1 MINCKEIT
9 VEENIRLNTYINA
22 LEGSPKL
29 LDCEKLFEYLRIL
42 QAKYGKAVKK
52 AVNKINIKILRP
64 AITYIWTKH
73 KFTLEYRNRAFDLS
87 KKSLLFSARDDF
99 DSFMLYTEI
108 DRPSGDKFWQP
119 RRNSK
124 LKVACEALQELAD
137 DKIDVLFMACPPR
150 VGKSTLGL
158 WFDAWFAAKAVV
170 EHWSETSIL
179 SVGHSASLVA
189 TFYEEIGQFVEG
201 DKYKFLEVFPELRE
215 RISYSAK
222 YQTVNFG
229 DDRRY
234 KSLSFRS
241 ADSSLAGGVE
251 AGLLLHIDD
260 LIGGMEEAL
269 NPDRLEKKWQMLYGD
284 IRQRRK
290 EGSKILYI
298 GTIWS
303 LLDPQVRFRELLA
316 DDENYRIKII
326 ELPALDENDESN
338 FDYKGGFSTA
348 HYRSERAGMDEITWN
363 CIYQQEPMEREGLLF
378 SESLF
383 DTFAKEALDVRPKDR
398 CSVVDVAWGGND
410 YVAEPIVYEYDDGLY
425 LADVVFNKS
434 NKEITQPIV
443 ATKISAHNLYSV
455 VFEANNGGDEYADAV
470 KQILVQNSYACKI
483 TAKKS
488 PNTANAKMQRII
500 QYSPEI
506 QKIKILQKKDR
517 SPEYQAFIS
526 NVLKFNQNG
535 KNKNDDAPDSLA
547 LLFMYRANKPKPVKV
562 LPKEAKLI

>member
-1 MINCKEIT
+1 MIYSKEISQ
-9 VEENIRLNTYINA
+9 EENVRLNGYISA
-22 LEGSPKL
+22 LSGIPKL
-29 LDCEKLFEYLRIL
+29 VDCEKLFEFLRIL
-42 QAKYGKAVKK
+42 RANYGTAVHKF
-52 AVNKINIKILRP
+52 VNKINIKILRP
-64 AITYIWTKH
+64 AITFIWTKS

-87 KKSLLFSARDDF
+87 RKSLLFSARDDF

-108 DRPSGDKFWQP
+108 DRPTADKFWQP

-124 LKVACEALQELAD
+124 MREACEALQELAD
-137 DKIDVLFMACPPR
+137 DKIDVLFMAEPPR
-150 VGKSTLGL
+150 VGKTTLGL
-158 WFDAWFAAKAVV
+158 WFDAWYAAKAAV
-170 EHWSETSIL
+170 ENWSEQSIL
-179 SVGHSASLVA
+179 AVGHSASLVA

-222 YQTVNFG
+222 HQTINFG
-229 DDRRY
+229 DERRY

-241 ADSSLAGGVE
+241 ADGSLAGGVE

-260 LIGGMEEAL
+260 LIANMEEAM
-269 NPDRLEKKWQMLYGD
+269 NPDRLEKKWVTLYGD

-303 LLDPQVRFRELLA
+303 LMDPQVRFRDLLA
-316 DDENYRIKII
+316 EDPNYRIKII

-338 FDYKGGFSTA
+338 FDFKGGFSTA

-383 DTFAKEALDVRPKDR
+383 DTFDEEVLKVKPKFKDAF
-398 CSVVDVAWGGND
+398 VDVAWGGTD
-410 YVAEPIVYEYDDGLY
+410 FVAMPIVYEYDDGLY
-425 LADVVFNKS
+425 LADVVLNKG

-443 ATKISAHNLYSV
+443 ATRIKNHTLPYV
-455 VFEANNGGDEYADAV
+455 PFEGNNGGDEYADRV
-470 KQILVQNSYACKI
+470 KTLLSEMQYICKI
-483 TAKKS
+483 TSPKS
-488 PNTANAKMQRII
+488 PNTANAKLQRII

-506 QKIKILQKKDR
+506 QKIKLLSKKQR
-517 SPEYQAFIS
+517 TPEYQAFVS
-526 NVLKFNQNG
+526 QVLKFNQNG

-547 LLFMYRANKPKPVKV
+547 LLFMNRAKKPKPVKV
-562 LPKEAKLI
+562 LPKEYKLI

>member
-42 QAKYGKAVKK
+42 QAKYGKPVTK
-52 AVNKINIKILRP
+52 AMNKINIQILRP

-124 LKVACEALQELAD
+124 LKVSCETLQELAD

-201 DKYKFLEVFPELRE
+201 DKYKFLEVFPELRDK
-215 RISYSAK
+215 ISYSAK
-222 YQTVNFG
+222 YQTINFG
-229 DDRRY
+229 EEKRY
-234 KSLSFRS
+234 KTLSFRS
-241 ADSSLAGGVE
+241 ADGSLAGSVE
-251 AGLLLHIDD
+251 ASLLLHIDD
-260 LIGGMEEAL
+260 LISGMEEAL
-269 NPDRLEKKWQMLYGD
+269 NPDRLEKKWQQLYGD

-303 LLDPQVRFRELLA
+303 VLDPQVRFRELLEA
-316 DDENYRIKII
+316 DENYRIKII

-378 SESLF
+378 QESLF
-383 DTFAKEALDVRPKDR
+383 PTFSMNDIQGTPDMKH
-398 CSVVDVAWGGND
+398 SVCDVAW
-410 YVAEPIVYEYDDGLY
+410 A
-425 LADVVFNKS
+425 
-434 NKEITQPIV
+434 
-443 ATKISAHNLYSV
+443 ATTISQSRLSM
-455 VFEANNGGDEYADAV
+455 
-470 KQILVQNSYACKI
+470 SI
-483 TAKKS
+483 TAS
-488 PNTANAKMQRII
+488 VTLWM
-500 QYSPEI
+500 
-506 QKIKILQKKDR
+506 
-517 SPEYQAFIS
+517 
-526 NVLKFNQNG
+526 
-535 KNKNDDAPDSLA
+535 
-547 LLFMYRANKPKPVKV
+547 
-562 LPKEAKLI
+562 